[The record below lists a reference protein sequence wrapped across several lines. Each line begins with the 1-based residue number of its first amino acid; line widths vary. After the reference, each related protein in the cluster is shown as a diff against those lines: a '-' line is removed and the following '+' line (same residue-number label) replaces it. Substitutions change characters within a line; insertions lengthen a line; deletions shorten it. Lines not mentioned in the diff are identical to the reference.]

1 MIIWATQFLLEKA
14 YSTIYIEKRFKYV
27 FLRLKN
33 QKANKKDAN
42 HTFLQV
48 VLWAAQLLKPG
59 FLWLFVFWV
68 DPLMFNKVWTQ
79 IKFFPRLCIS
89 NSLFPY
95 GSYRVYKGIRA
106 FPTGLPSLT
115 SIRICLFSSRSRK
128 KAFSLFD
135 SSFWNSTEKA
145 FIWKAKQLANI

>member
-59 FLWLFVFWV
+59 FLWLFVLWV

-115 SIRICLFSSRSRK
+115 SIKSVSSQVGVEKRHFLYLTQVSETVLRK
-128 KAFSLFD
+128 H
-135 SSFWNSTEKA
+135 SFEK
-145 FIWKAKQLANI
+145 QSN

>member
-115 SIRICLFSSRSRK
+115 SIKSVSSQVGVEKRHFLYLTQVSETVLRK
-128 KAFSLFD
+128 H
-135 SSFWNSTEKA
+135 SFEK
-145 FIWKAKQLANI
+145 QSN